1 MTGARGQRWARAAL
15 LTGLAAVGGVGAAC
29 GDDDDDAPSG
39 STTAPA
45 SSSAAASPASSAA
58 AAQTG
63 VAAAMASV
71 PATDAS
77 RTYFEWGDVDGLY
90 AAAGA
95 ERPAEGFDLDALGR
109 WGRIVGFGAGHLVSS
124 ALQLE
129 EQFGIA
135 PLRAS
140 QLVTV
145 GVPPAQAVR
154 LDGGQDA
161 ERIRAALLDAGLQE
175 TTSPAGTP
183 LLAAGEEGQVD
194 LESPF
199 AQLGV
204 LTALN
209 RVALRDDDLA
219 GSGTGAGVDGVLGG
233 SPSLLD
239 DPAHGAIARCLG
251 DALVVIVSGEEEVR
265 GANGAQ
271 LLAVGV
277 AAGEGG
283 EPVNVVCS
291 VGDAAGASAREQAL
305 RTAVDPATI
314 DLATNA
320 PVGEQVESATVTT
333 STEGDLALARA
344 ELQLTADAP
353 AGYVIDRLFRSG
365 YAFWLGG
372 SVPGQPETG
381 DTAATG

>member
-1 MTGARGQRWARAAL
+1 MTQATGRRWVRAAL
-15 LTGLAAVGGVGAAC
+15 LGAVVALATSAAAC
-29 GDDDDDAPSG
+29 GHDDDAS
-39 STTAPA
+39 SDETAAPVP
-45 SSSAAASPASSAA
+45 SSAAEPPASTAA
-58 AAQTG
+58 ASQDG

-71 PATDAS
+71 AATEAS
-77 RTYFEWGDVDGLY
+77 RAYFEWGDVDGIY

-95 ERPAEGFDLDALGR
+95 ERPAQGFDLQSLGR
-109 WGRIVGFGAGHLVSS
+109 WGRVLGVGAGQLLSA

-129 EQFGIA
+129 ERFGIA

-140 QLVTV
+140 QLLTV
-145 GVPPAQAVR
+145 GVPPEQAVR

-161 ERIRAALLDAGLQE
+161 GRIRGALVDAGLQE
-175 TTSPAGTP
+175 ATSPGGAA

-233 SPSLLD
+233 SPTLLD

-251 DALVVIVSGEEEVR
+251 DVLVAIVSGEEEVR

-277 AAGEGG
+277 AEGEGG
-283 EPVNVVCS
+283 EPVNVICT

-305 RTAVDPATI
+305 RAAVDPATV
-314 DLATNA
+314 DPVTNL
-320 PVGEQVESATVTT
+320 PVGEQVERATVTA
-333 STEGDLALARA
+333 STDGDLAVARA
-344 ELQLTADAP
+344 ELQLAADAP
-353 AGYVIDRLFRSG
+353 AGYVIDRLVRSG
-365 YAFWLGG
+365 YAAWLGG
-372 SVPGQPETG
+372 SNPSGAGTG
-381 DTAATG
+381 DTAATD